1 MPTAPDQLPW
11 YVQDCGVGRPL
22 VLLHGLGMS
31 HGAWA
36 PVLTQLAGERRV
48 LAFDVAGFGLSPSL
62 PAPTRPTLGALAAQL
77 VKELSTLGIDEPV
90 DVAGNSMGG
99 GIALAL
105 AESGRARSVAA
116 ISPAGLWPHK
126 GPAHTTP
133 FLKGLYVTL
142 RHTRPAAE
150 WLVGFAPSRAALLGV
165 PISLRGYRVPAATA
179 RRHIRELTQA
189 RGFMMTLDAIGPLNA
204 PQTISVPVS
213 VAFGRLDLLL
223 TKQARRRDRLPA
235 HARWS
240 RPAGWGH
247 VPMWDDP
254 VGVAQWILDAT
265 A

>member
-1 MPTAPDQLPW
+1 MSTQPDHLPW
-11 YVQDCGVGRPL
+11 YVQDSGSGRPL
-22 VLLHGLGMS
+22 VLLHGLGMT

-36 PVLTQLAGERRV
+36 PVVAQLACERRV
-48 LAFDVAGFGLSPSL
+48 LAFDVAGFGLSPPL
-62 PAPTRPTLGALAAQL
+62 PGATAPTLGALAAQL
-77 VKELSTLGIDEPV
+77 VKELAALGIAEPV

-105 AESGRARSVAA
+105 AEAGHARTVAA
-116 ISPAGLWPHK
+116 ISPAGLWPDT

-133 FLKGLYVTL
+133 FLKGLYLTL
-142 RHTRPAAE
+142 RYARPAAE
-150 WLVGFAPSRAALLGV
+150 WLMGFAPSRAALLGV
-165 PISLRGYRVPAATA
+165 PISVRSHRVPAATA
-179 RRHIRELTQA
+179 RRQIRDLTQA
-189 RGFMMTLDAIGPLNA
+189 RGFTATLDAIGPLTA

-223 TKQARRRDRLPA
+223 TKRARRRDRLPP

-254 VGVAQWILDAT
+254 AGVARWILDAT